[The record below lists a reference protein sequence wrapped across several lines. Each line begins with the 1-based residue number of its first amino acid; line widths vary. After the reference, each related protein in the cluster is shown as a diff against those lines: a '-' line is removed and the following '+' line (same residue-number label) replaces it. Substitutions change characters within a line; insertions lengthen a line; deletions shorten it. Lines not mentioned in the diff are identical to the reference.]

1 MAHAISVRLDDETV
15 RALRKLEATGLRR
28 AESIRRAI
36 LTSAERLSNRDSLR
50 SEVAALER
58 NEKDLAEMS
67 RVALLM
73 DVLRAT
79 G

>member
-15 RALRKLEATGLRR
+15 RALRKLEATGLSRS
-28 AESIRRAI
+28 ESIRRAI

-58 NEKDLAEMS
+58 NEKDLAEMR